1 MKPLISSA
9 ILIASL
15 SMVSMSAPAPAPA
28 QPQSQSVPDLLD
40 FFSAATPT
48 ERTPRVDNYDETWMI
63 TGPVSEY
70 SAKATEGPN
79 WQLLEG
85 RIVYAYY
92 RFTPGDS
99 ALQIQ
104 RAFEA
109 AAAGHGYDMI
119 FACNVEKGDCFDDG
133 AKGQGVSIGLLLDK
147 PSNMPT
153 LDEHNMAIVR
163 NYFYTGGAR
172 LFYLVKDE
180 GGAVTHMQV
189 ALADAPEKGVMAI
202 TKSVI
207 VGEDPGLRAAAT
219 MRDKLIA
226 GESVMLDNLL
236 FDVDSAILLPPSRDQ
251 LFEIAMMLRDDP
263 ALKLQIIGHTDS
275 DGGRAHNQGLSE
287 RRAAAV
293 VDALVNG
300 FDIDFQRLS
309 SSGRGMDEPVAS
321 NATSAGKAQNRR
333 VELKLR

>member
-1 MKPLISSA
+1 MRSLLA
-9 ILIASL
+9 VLIASL
-15 SMVSMSAPAPAPA
+15 GTLSTNASTLA
-28 QPQSQSVPDLLD
+28 QPLPDLLD
-40 FFSAATPT
+40 FFSIAAPT

-63 TGPVSEY
+63 IGPVSEY
-70 SAKATEGPN
+70 SARATEGPN

-92 RFTPGDS
+92 RFAPGDS

-109 AAAGHGYDMI
+109 AAAQHRYDMV
-119 FACNVEKGDCFDDG
+119 FACNVEKGDCFDNG
-133 AKGQGVSIGLLLDK
+133 AKGQGVAIGLLLDK

-153 LDEHNMAIVR
+153 LDKQNMAIVR
-163 NYFYTGGAR
+163 NYFQTGGAR

-180 GGAVTHMQV
+180 GGQVTHMQV

-207 VGEDPGLRAAAT
+207 IGDNPGLSAASS
-219 MRDKLIA
+219 MRDKLVA

-236 FDVDSAILLPPSRDQ
+236 FDIDSAILLPLSRDQ
-251 LFEIAMMLRDDP
+251 LFEIAMMLREYP

-275 DGGRAHNQGLSE
+275 DGGRAHNQNLSE

-300 FDIDFQRLS
+300 FDIDFQRLAS
-309 SSGRGMDEPVAS
+309 AGRGMDEPVAS
-321 NATSAGKAQNRR
+321 NATAAGKAQNRR